1 MSTTNLTNSSSDPQ
15 LPTESPPLPPGLP
28 NQNQSASNP
37 LNTTQ
42 IAPTVG
48 TLPASYQNYYQYQY
62 MQYYQQYMYS
72 HPTIMQSYGMMP
84 PAQPTA
90 PNYYNYN
97 PAPSQQ
103 VAPKQTAQSL
113 TAPQVPPN
121 AASQQ
126 KSSILIE
133 EQKSSASNETP
144 KPAIKINLKYQQ
156 GSNTNQIHSSVS
168 SPLLSTSV
176 ETSSDK
182 ITPRKS
188 RFDDKVSNV
197 TSQQKKFEQQQKEI
211 ESKEKEKETKTDAS
225 KNEGISSK
233 QTNSDNIATSSQSEI
248 VFDIHKWPVALKN
261 YCAKGIIFWFL
272 FNIIL

>member
-48 TLPASYQNYYQYQY
+48 SLPASYQNFYQYQY

-84 PAQPTA
+84 PTQPTA

-103 VAPKQTAQSL
+103 QPVAPKQTPQSL
-113 TAPQVPPN
+113 TAPPN
-121 AASQQ
+121 AAPQP

-156 GSNTNQIHSSVS
+156 GSSTNQIHSSVS
-168 SPLLSTSV
+168 SPLLSTSL

-211 ESKEKEKETKTDAS
+211 ESKEKEKETKTEAS

-233 QTNSDNIATSSQSEI
+233 QTNSDNIGTSSQSEI

-261 YCAKGIIFWFL
+261 YCAKGIIFCF
-272 FNIIL
+272 F